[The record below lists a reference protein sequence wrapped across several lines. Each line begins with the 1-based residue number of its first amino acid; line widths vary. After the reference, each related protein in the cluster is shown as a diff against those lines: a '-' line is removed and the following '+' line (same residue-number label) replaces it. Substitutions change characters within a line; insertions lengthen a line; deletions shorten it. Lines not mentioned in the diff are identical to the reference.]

1 MDNRPPQTTAS
12 LMSVPHRKNEKW
24 KPGVSKA
31 TLLLLAGMVWL
42 GIGILLNF
50 LAFSWLSIAKAGI
63 VIPLVCVG
71 LAGAIAIH
79 RFGFLRIVD
88 RNLRRILPMEG
99 PRCLFSFMPWKSYLL
114 VAVMMLMGFVLRHS
128 PIPKLYLAVLYLGIG
143 TALILSS
150 YQYLKHVILVIRKGV

>member
-1 MDNRPPQTTAS
+1 
-12 LMSVPHRKNEKW
+12 MSVPHRKNEKW

-128 PIPKLYLAVLYLGIG
+128 PHSQTVPGGPLSRHRNRPDSVKLPIPETCDSGD
-143 TALILSS
+143 S
-150 YQYLKHVILVIRKGV
+150 KGV

>member
-1 MDNRPPQTTAS
+1 MDNSPPQTTAS

-63 VIPLVCVG
+63 VIPLR
-71 LAGAIAIH
+71 H
-79 RFGFLRIVD
+79 RYSPFRLSAY
-88 RNLRRILPMEG
+88 RRP
-99 PRCLFSFMPWKSYLL
+99 
-114 VAVMMLMGFVLRHS
+114 
-128 PIPKLYLAVLYLGIG
+128 
-143 TALILSS
+143 
-150 YQYLKHVILVIRKGV
+150 